1 MTETKKQIKEL
12 KAALPGLKEKVFA
25 VALLLAVS
33 VLMVATVSYAWV
45 TMSTA
50 PELGGVQTTVA
61 ANGALEIAL
70 SDFDGEEPEDSAAG
84 DSFSA
89 EGQTTHGANIT
100 WGNLIN
106 LSNEYG
112 LESLVLRPAALDL
125 SKTSYIYSIKYSED
139 GRMESSFSDFGF
151 TTWYQTDKTTDTWQF
166 VAPSNYLDKYPE
178 GNAFGVRA
186 ISSVKFEG
194 NESINVQKLRI
205 LQENQ
210 AIVKNRYINNLIGNE
225 DNQRIIQLLVNDYL
239 AFTMDEAV
247 YRAADSYGIG
257 GMVSNPGELKDLKL
271 DGDTYIPQLTAMM
284 EYFFEDII
292 VPAGDTLVYIANL
305 QSTSGTVY
313 TLDMLVADDLNR
325 TALLNDGVKLVAL
338 GYNTSTGKY
347 SSANSYK
354 TLYDTA
360 KGDLAIM
367 NGLWEA
373 NGSPK
378 DTFTWGEI
386 ESVVNHLININT
398 VTIYDVNGKGYRV
411 GSIVSDAG
419 GVQGT
424 LDLVNNLLP
433 KKPDIVRVVLT
444 KGSLKDFEQLSGAS
458 AEFPVEVSAHKTVLV
473 ISVNYDGDGRIT
485 TNADHNNNYFRQD
498 QALAQAALNAVDD
511 RKMVAADTY
520 GMVLDIWVRTNA
532 ESSMLTLNGTPEV
545 VAREEQLTKVVA
557 GHDAPRLLYVYSYYT
572 GNTTTVE
579 GITVEEMESVD
590 VYEVECDPD
599 GDGELAWGTYYFNS
613 STDALVY
620 EKTVVE
626 SNGEKYAADTETP
639 LSQNIAAANGTL
651 VPKTRTVYDTV
662 GFTSANRIWQ
672 EDDQDLP
679 KPADGEISTTQGSGS
694 CYIFYA
700 SDQVEYE
707 STKTLL
713 DHMRLVFLDAD
724 GKELSQ
730 AKLNTERIYSDSGK
744 HIVPLEIT
752 SYKEEI
758 TEDVLDENGNVIG
771 TNIVA
776 TGLCRLYK
784 NEPRRITVLVYLEG
798 EGLENNMVMSNQSVT
813 GSLNLQFD
821 STADLRSVGDSELEN
836 DMISLNVTMDTTEIE
851 YTGSTTYREL
861 KALIE
866 GLTPKKVEASFVR
879 MYNATQG
886 KRLEALPLEKDS
898 DGYWK
903 VAAPFLTP
911 GTYVLNALT
920 IDGVDYTLAQPIT
933 VSVSGFDVGL
943 IDMNTSAVLTVDKS
957 TTKFLSVNWTGD
969 VVPETMVAQF
979 VSDENKFVNVTLRQL
994 GENWQGTGV
1003 FNSSGQYTL
1012 KYLIVDGETF
1022 ELPESKQ
1029 LSFMAYLGL
1038 TADVE
1043 LERRITDENGNTVIG
1058 SLNYEFTGAENIH
1071 AFAKIYDD
1079 AGNLM
1084 KGLGNVVL
1092 YYKVYGSSTNESG
1105 FSAEMTWDGEEYTGK
1120 FNANRAGKF
1129 EFGALVAGTGS
1140 IESARNAPILS
1151 IISKDPP
1158 EYQGALGLSY
1168 DNGLGYFKADIT
1180 NASTANIWAVVEY
1193 RTDETDTTPETM
1205 ELPMTT
1211 SGTDDGYQFVYPDM
1225 DGNANNGITNSNG
1238 IWTVTEL
1245 RFDNVYNGETFYEP
1259 GVRKYTIDIP
1269 DQTDTVVNYITVST
1283 ESILLGATRNE
1294 DGTVNISGAFMD
1306 SYNLRDEGLSL
1317 TVRAPIGK
1325 TDSTVYVD
1333 PAVYKDL
1340 LTGAKINLGYAGG
1353 SETYGGYTGGSFTPI
1368 EIGLSA
1374 AVDGD
1379 SVKLTIPT
1387 NDDRI
1392 LSLAGKY
1399 TFSGTVSVNGYT
1411 AKTDN
1416 SNMVE
1421 IYSNKPTVTVTSI
1434 TPAEGTQKRYYS
1446 VPVPANTSQIIEGSF
1461 NKIVD
1466 PYTAVVYIYY
1476 DYQSGWADQEYYR
1489 PVEPKVKLTLSGI
1502 ASEFTGYTATMLF
1515 PNSDSSDYNRT
1526 FEFTATKLYDE
1537 KEIGYGTEGTTS
1549 NWGQN
1554 VSIPLWHAGKQTVNT
1569 ITVTH
1574 DGATY
1579 TVQLTNPV
1587 TINQPDCPVYVDFA
1601 VDDST
1606 FTGTVPGRIFGTPQ
1620 ADGTFTITLPGSQT
1634 WTAPGLSAVDGDFTL
1649 QSDNTDQVWTGSYS
1663 MFSNGYTTYNRN
1675 TKIYKAVSTT
1685 TTWTITKTI
1694 TGWKIGDTVY
1704 QPGETVKITGVQQIT
1719 AVISSTDG
1727 PKTTQ
1732 TETATR
1738 TVVTF
1743 TKTGTSYWEPSG
1755 TKVSSATN
1763 TDTTTYS

>member
-50 PELGGVQTTVA
+50 PEVGGVQTTVA

-225 DNQRIIQLLVNDYL
+225 DNQKVIQLLVNDYL

-247 YRAADSYGIG
+247 FKAADSYGIG
-257 GMVSNPGELKDLKL
+257 GAVSNPGELKDLKL

-305 QSTSGTVY
+305 QSTSGTIY
-313 TLDMLVADDLNR
+313 TLDMLVAANLDR
-325 TALLNDGVKLVAL
+325 TALLNDGVKLAAL
-338 GYNTSTGKY
+338 GYNTSTGRY
-347 SSANSYK
+347 SSVNAYK
-354 TLYDTA
+354 SLYDTA

-373 NGSPK
+373 NGTPK

-398 VTIYDVNGKGYRV
+398 VTIYDINGKGYRV

-444 KGSLKDFEQLSGAS
+444 NGSLKDFEQLSGAS
-458 AEFPVEVSAHKTVLV
+458 AEFPVEVAAHKSVLG
-473 ISVNYDGDGRIT
+473 IINVNYDGNGRIT
-485 TNADHNNNYFRQD
+485 TNADHNNSYFRQD

-579 GITVEEMESVD
+579 GIDVEEMESVD

-599 GDGELAWGTYYFNS
+599 GDGALAWGTYYFSS
-613 STDALVY
+613 STDELAYVK
-620 EKTVVE
+620 EVVE
-626 SNGEKYAADTETP
+626 YEGEKFVNDTDTP
-639 LSQNIAAANGTL
+639 LSKDISAESGK
-651 VPKTRTVYDTV
+651 VEPKMRTVYDTV

-758 TEDVLDENGNVIG
+758 TEDVLDEEGNVIG

-798 EGLENNMVMSNQSVT
+798 EGLENNMVMSNQSVI

-836 DMISLNVTMDTTEIE
+836 DMIKLNVTMDTTEIE

-886 KRLEALPLEKDS
+886 KRLKALPLEKDS

-903 VAAPFLTP
+903 VNAPFLTP

-920 IDGVDYTLAQPIT
+920 IDGVDYTLTQPIT

-969 VVPETMVAQF
+969 VVPETLVAQF
-979 VSDENKFVNVTLRQL
+979 VMDGSKFVNVPLRQL

-1043 LERRITDENGNTVIG
+1043 LERYVTNENGETVIG
-1058 SLNYEFTGAENIH
+1058 DLNYEFTGAEDIH
-1071 AFAKIYDD
+1071 AFVKIYDD

-1092 YYKVYGSSTNESG
+1092 YYKTYGSSTIESG
-1105 FSAEMTWDGEEYTGK
+1105 FSTEMTWDGEEYTGK

-1129 EFGALVAGTGS
+1129 EFGALVAGTGK
-1140 IESARNAPILS
+1140 IESAPNAPILS
-1151 IISKDPP
+1151 IISMDPP
-1158 EYQGALGLSY
+1158 AYEDTLDWTDKVLT
-1168 DNGLGYFKADIT
+1168 NGDVYYRAKIQ
-1180 NASTANIWAVVEY
+1180 NASTANIWAVMEY
-1193 RTDETDTTPETM
+1193 RTSQTDTTPEVF
-1205 ELPMTT
+1205 ELPMTA
-1211 SGTDDGYQFVYPDM
+1211 SDNANVYQVAYPDM
-1225 DGNANNGITNSNG
+1225 DNNATNGITNSNG

-1245 RFDNVYNGETFYEP
+1245 RFDNVYSGEKFYEP
-1259 GVRKYTIDIP
+1259 GGTKHVIDIA
-1269 DQTDTVVNYITVST
+1269 DKTSTIVNYLVVTVSDPMT
-1283 ESILLGATRNE
+1283 FG
-1294 DGTVNISGAFMD
+1294 GTQQARTGAFLD
-1306 SYNLRDEGLSL
+1306 SHNLKNTGVSV

-1325 TDSTVYVD
+1325 VDSTTYMPASVY
-1333 PAVYKDL
+1333 A
-1340 LTGAKINLGYAGG
+1340 
-1353 SETYGGYTGGSFTPI
+1353 EQ
-1368 EIGLSA
+1368 LSA
-1374 AVDGD
+1374 EVNLKHNGD
-1379 SVKLTIPT
+1379 SVAKGGYIAPLQSDIDLTLT
-1387 NDDRI
+1387 SAVETDSVV
-1392 LSLAGKY
+1392 LSLSSDQNLQIAGSYNADFFVKY
-1399 TFSGTVSVNGYT
+1399 GNTTLSQSVKEFVT
-1411 AKTDN
+1411 IW
-1416 SNMVE
+1416 S
-1421 IYSNKPTVTVTSI
+1421 KPVTVAIKGISL
-1434 TPAEGTQKRYYS
+1434 TPGSTINIDRNKS
-1446 VPVPANTSQIIEGSF
+1446 DDNHISGVTVPAFTATE
-1461 NKIVD
+1461 
-1466 PYTAVVYIYY
+1466 AVVYYSCSSTGGCTS
-1476 DYQSGWADQEYYR
+1476 QHNTTHPR
-1489 PVEPKVKLTLSGI
+1489 VTI
-1502 ASEFTGYTATMLF
+1502 ALDGLNSNLGATATLA
-1515 PNSDSSDYNRT
+1515 
-1526 FEFTATKLYDE
+1526 FTDRNGGAALLY
-1537 KEIGYGTEGTTS
+1537 TTS
-1549 NWGQN
+1549 PSSSAPITQYTWTGSGDSVRYVGTWVNKTGTDEYT
-1554 VSIPLWHAGKQTVNT
+1554 VAGTITANTVTITVGDSTYTFNVNT
-1569 ITVTH
+1569 ITIH
-1574 DGATY
+1574 
-1579 TVQLTNPV
+1579 NPDV
-1587 TINQPDCPVYVDFA
+1587 EYKA
-1601 VDDST
+1601 
-1606 FTGTVPGRIFGTPQ
+1606 GTVYDP
-1620 ADGTFTITLPGSQT
+1620 A
-1634 WTAPGLSAVDGDFTL
+1634 
-1649 QSDNTDQVWTGSYS
+1649 
-1663 MFSNGYTTYNRN
+1663 
-1675 TKIYKAVSTT
+1675 
-1685 TTWTITKTI
+1685 
-1694 TGWKIGDTVY
+1694 
-1704 QPGETVKITGVQQIT
+1704 
-1719 AVISSTDG
+1719 
-1727 PKTTQ
+1727 
-1732 TETATR
+1732 
-1738 TVVTF
+1738 
-1743 TKTGTSYWEPSG
+1743 
-1755 TKVSSATN
+1755 
-1763 TDTTTYS
+1763 